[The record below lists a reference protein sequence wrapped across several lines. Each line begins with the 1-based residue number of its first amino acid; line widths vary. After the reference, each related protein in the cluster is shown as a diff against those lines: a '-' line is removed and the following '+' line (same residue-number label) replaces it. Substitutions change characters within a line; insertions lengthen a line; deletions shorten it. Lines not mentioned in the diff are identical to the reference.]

1 MLRDVLRNAI
11 RSAAILAFLAA
22 FAPFQEVR
30 GDTWV
35 NTGPDGGVVHCI
47 ATSPSDAS
55 VVYVGIANG
64 GIYRSSDGGA
74 TWSAANTGL
83 ANFDVLSLA
92 VSPSDPQRV
101 IAGTAAGGYLSV
113 NGGSTWSPIATLP
126 GPTIADIV
134 FDPASA
140 QTAYAG
146 TAEGALAKS
155 TDGGATWTAI
165 GANAAVK
172 KPLTLAIDP
181 SHTATIYAGTLDDG
195 VYKSDDGGGSFTA
208 HNSGLSN
215 LHVSALVVDP
225 TTPATVYAGTLN
237 GGAFKSTDGGA
248 SWSTFAFGVIGTDV
262 AALAAD
268 SAGTIYLANRSGT
281 YETAV
286 GGLTW
291 TALRFGATFVNA
303 LAVGPGSPG
312 RLFVGSGQ
320 LPFRGGNVFF
330 SDGDRSVFLLGSGI
344 HGVPIFSLAVDPF
357 GPSRVLAIGG
367 GGATY
372 LSEDSG
378 LSWPPVT
385 AGPEALPASVA
396 FDPDETGVVYEGGA
410 TGVHKS
416 TDGGET
422 WSAAGNGLPAT
433 VVRPVLPVPATT
445 GVVLAGTSVGVYR
458 TTDGA
463 ANWQATTGGP
473 AGIVW
478 SLAAGAGRLWA
489 GADDGVYRSTD
500 QGASWTRS
508 GNVSGPVR
516 AVLDSSTAG
525 RVFAGTDSGLF
536 VSGDGG
542 ATWTP
547 AAGGLPGGLRI
558 QALIDDPTRGAVFVG
573 AFPGVYESV
582 DGGTTWSAA
591 ADGLT
596 NPYIQTLAVASG
608 DALLAGAQAGS
619 VFRLAPI
626 APIVE
631 RGAVDRPPAPQAGTH
646 TVTPRP

>member
-1 MLRDVLRNAI
+1 MLRDVLRNVI
-11 RSAAILAFLAA
+11 RLASLLAILAVFGPPRAA
-22 FAPFQEVR
+22 DAQS
-30 GDTWV
+30 WQ
-35 NTGPDGGVVHCI
+35 NNGPGGGVVHCI
-47 ATSPSDAS
+47 GTSPSAAS

-64 GIYRSSDGGA
+64 GVYRSADGGV

-101 IAGTAAGGYLSV
+101 IAGTSAGGYLSV
-113 NGGSTWSPIATLP
+113 NGGSSWSAIATLP
-126 GPTIADIV
+126 GPTVGDVV
-134 FDPASA
+134 FDPTSS
-140 QTAYAG
+140 QTAYAAG
-146 TAEGALAKS
+146 AEGALSKS

-165 GANAAVK
+165 GANAAAK

-195 VYKSDDGGGSFTA
+195 VYKSTDGGGTWTA
-208 HNSGLSN
+208 QNSGLSN
-215 LHVSALVVDP
+215 LHVSAVVVDP

-268 SAGTIYLANRSGT
+268 STGTIYLANRAGT
-281 YETAV
+281 YQTAV

-312 RLFVGSGQ
+312 RLFVGFGQ
-320 LPFRGGNVFF
+320 LPFQQGNVFWA
-330 SDGDRSVFLLGSGI
+330 DGDRSVFLLGDGI
-344 HGVPIFSLAVDPF
+344 HGVPIFSLAVNSFTPTL
-357 GPSRVLAIGG
+357 VLALGG

-372 LSEDSG
+372 VSEDSG
-378 LSWPPVT
+378 LSWLQIN
-385 AGPEALPASVA
+385 GPEALPVSIA
-396 FDPDETGVVYEGGA
+396 FDPDEQGVVYEGGA

-416 TDGGET
+416 TDGGGT
-422 WSAAGNGLPAT
+422 WATARNGLPAT
-433 VVRPVLPVPATT
+433 VIRPVLPVPATT
-445 GVVLAGTSVGVYR
+445 GVVLAGASAGVYR

-478 SLAAGAGRLWA
+478 SLGAGAGRLWA

-500 QGASWTRS
+500 QGASWARS

-525 RVFAGTDSGLF
+525 RIFAGTDAGLF
-536 VSGDGG
+536 VSADGG

-547 AAGGLPGGLRI
+547 AAGGLPAGL
-558 QALIDDPTRGAVFVG
+558 QFHALIEDPAQGVVFVG
-573 AFPGVYESV
+573 AFTGVYESR
-582 DGGTTWSAA
+582 DGGSTWSATGT
-591 ADGLT
+591 GLT
-596 NPYIQTLAVASG
+596 NPYIQTLALASG
-608 DALLAGAQAGS
+608 DALLAGAQGGS
-619 VFRLAPI
+619 IFRLAAPPPI
-626 APIVE
+626 AE
-631 RGAVDRPPAPQAGTH
+631 RGAVDRAPAPQGGTH
-646 TVTPRP
+646 DIPPRP

>member
-1 MLRDVLRNAI
+1 MLRDVLRNVI
-11 RSAAILAFLAA
+11 RPALVVAILAAFVPIPAA
-22 FAPFQEVR
+22 VAQN
-30 GDTWV
+30 WQ
-35 NTGPDGGVVHCI
+35 NNGPDGGVVHCI

-64 GIYRSSDGGA
+64 GVYRSSDGGA
-74 TWSAANTGL
+74 TWSAVNAGL
-83 ANFDVLSLA
+83 GNFDVLSLG

-134 FDPASA
+134 FDPAFA
-140 QTAYAG
+140 QTAYAAA
-146 TAEGALAKS
+146 AEGALAKS
-155 TDGGATWTAI
+155 TNGGATWTAI
-165 GANAAVK
+165 GANAAAK

-195 VYKSDDGGGSFTA
+195 VYKSSDGGASFTA
-208 HNSGLSN
+208 SNSGLSN

-248 SWSTFAFGVIGTDV
+248 SWSTFAFGVFGTDV

-268 SAGTIYLANRSGT
+268 SAGTIYLANRSGV
-281 YETAV
+281 YETAL

-291 TALRFGATFVNA
+291 TAIRNTDGFSNA
-303 LAVGPGSPG
+303 LAVGPGAPG

-320 LPFRGGNVFF
+320 LPFQAGHLIYA
-330 SDGDRSVFLLGSGI
+330 DGDRSQFFLGIGI
-344 HGVPIFSLAVDPF
+344 HGVPIFSLAVNPF
-357 GPSRVLAIGG
+357 TPSLVLGVGG

-372 LSEDSG
+372 VSEDSG
-378 LSWPPVT
+378 LSWLQIN
-385 AGPEALPASVA
+385 GPEALPVSIA
-396 FDPDETGVVYEGGA
+396 FDPDEQGVVYEGGA

-416 TDGGET
+416 TNGGGT
-422 WSAAGNGLPAT
+422 WATASNALPAT
-433 VVRPVLPVPATT
+433 VVRPVLPVPATS

-478 SLAAGAGRLWA
+478 SLAAGSGRLWA

-500 QGASWTRS
+500 QGASWARS
-508 GNVSGPVR
+508 GNLSGPVR
-516 AVLDSSTAG
+516 AILDSSVAG
-525 RVFAGTDSGLF
+525 RIFAGTDAGLF
-536 VSGDGG
+536 SSGDGG
-542 ATWTP
+542 GTWTP

-582 DGGTTWSAA
+582 DAGTTWSAA

-596 NPYIQTLAVASG
+596 NPCIQTLAVASG